1 VIKVMSSGG
10 EFMLRKII
18 VPCLLAFAPVLVLSA
33 KSATAQTANPQK
45 CQDTAEKK
53 AKRSMFG
60 SMLGSIAGSIAPRAG
75 IAGDIISATLPAT
88 SYLTDQLLK
97 LLDCKEQQQAAKA
110 TDQAVRGGVGT
121 EVSWKSESRPNV
133 SGSSKVT
140 GQEQLADGSQ
150 CLTVSDVV
158 IVDGEETVVP
168 KKMCKSPGA
177 SGYVKV

>member
-1 VIKVMSSGG
+1 
-10 EFMLRKII
+10 MLRTM
-18 VPCLLAFAPVLVLSA
+18 LLAGLLGVAPAAVLSA
-33 KSATAQTANPQK
+33 SPAGAQATNPQK

-53 AKRSMFG
+53 ARRSMFG
-60 SMLGSIAGSIAPRAG
+60 SMLGSIAGNLAPRAG
-75 IAGDIISATLPAT
+75 IAGNVISATLPAT

-110 TDQAVRGGVGT
+110 TDEAVRGGVGT

-168 KKMCKSPGA
+168 KKMCRAHGA
-177 SGYVKV
+177 NGYVKV

>member
-1 VIKVMSSGG
+1 
-10 EFMLRKII
+10 MLRR
-18 VPCLLAFAPVLVLSA
+18 VLFLCLLAAGPIMVIGAHSTSA
-33 KSATAQTANPQK
+33 HAADRQK

-60 SMLGSIAGSIAPRAG
+60 SMLGSLSGSLLPHAG
-75 IAGDIISATLPAT
+75 IAGEVIAATLPAT

-121 EVSWKSESRPNV
+121 EVSWTSESRANV

-140 GQEQLADGSQ
+140 AEEQLADGSQ
-150 CLTVSDVV
+150 CLTVTDVV
-158 IVDGEETVVP
+158 IVDGQETTVP
-168 KKMCKSPGA
+168 KKMCRAPGA
-177 SGYVKV
+177 SAYAKV